1 MGGPISPCVARI
13 SLIEAGRMLHRA
25 SGRLKPLPTPA
36 PSVRLHKRGLDWV
49 EPARCPN
56 RDTLQIHL
64 QGAPSAIHMHRWP
77 CARLSCVCKAD
88 GSGTTHCRRL
98 SHLQTNRSDPTAQ
111 DVHGVAGK
119 SWSACGGLN
128 QAMFGAMG
136 VGEVVG
142 GSSKT
147 AC

>member
-98 SHLQTNRSDPTAQ
+98 SHLQTNRGDPTCTEWRE
-111 DVHGVAGK
+111 
-119 SWSACGGLN
+119 SRGLL
-128 QAMFGAMG
+128 
-136 VGEVVG
+136 VG
-142 GSSKT
+142 GSTRPCLGPWAWVRWSEDRAKQLVRC
-147 AC
+147 A

>member
-1 MGGPISPCVARI
+1 MHRKDFINLSGPIDASCLWATQTPP
-13 SLIEAGRMLHRA
+13 HTRA
-25 SGRLKPLPTPA
+25 
-36 PSVRLHKRGLDWV
+36 VRPLHKRGLDWV
-49 EPARCPN
+49 EPARCPY

-64 QGAPSAIHMHRWP
+64 QGAPSAIHMRGWP

-98 SHLQTNRSDPTAQ
+98 SHLNSDPQIKTCSEG
-111 DVHGVAGK
+111 VMVAGK
-119 SWSACGGLN
+119 SWSARGGLN
-128 QAMFGAMG
+128 QTMFGAMG